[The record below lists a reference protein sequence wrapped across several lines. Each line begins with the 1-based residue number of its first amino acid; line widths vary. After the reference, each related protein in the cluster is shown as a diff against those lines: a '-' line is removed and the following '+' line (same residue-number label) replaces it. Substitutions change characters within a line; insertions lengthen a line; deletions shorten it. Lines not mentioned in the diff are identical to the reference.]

1 MKGNELSE
9 RLFKFAARVIL
20 FTRILPEDAEYKVIK
35 YQLVKSA
42 GSVGANYEEA
52 QSASSSA
59 DFTYKVEISL
69 REMRESNYWLRLLKE
84 IALNKSDNNSKEID
98 FLIDESNQIKKILG
112 SIVYKIK
119 NNNISPGQL
128 NVILKLLTFDFK
140 LLTY

>member
-1 MKGNELSE
+1 MKSNELSE

-69 REMRESNYWLRLLKE
+69 REIRESNYWLRLLNE
-84 IALNKSDNNSKEID
+84 ITSNKTEKNSKETD
-98 FLIDESNQIKKILG
+98 FLIDESDQLKKILG
-112 SIVYKIK
+112 SIVFKVK
-119 NNNISPGQL
+119 NKN
-128 NVILKLLTFDFK
+128 K
-140 LLTY
+140 